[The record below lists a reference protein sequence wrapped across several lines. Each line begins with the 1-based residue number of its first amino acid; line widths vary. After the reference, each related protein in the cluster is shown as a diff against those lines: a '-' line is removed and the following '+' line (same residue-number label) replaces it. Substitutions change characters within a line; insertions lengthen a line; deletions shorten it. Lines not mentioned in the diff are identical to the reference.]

1 MIEARKLEQEFMS
14 EINRICMSISGDRKC
29 KAIISED
36 VAEELVRNSEVKLLI
51 ESIRNGT
58 TEGKWPEQL
67 SEYKRVRE
75 SIYEKDG
82 LVLHKKRIIVPIA
95 MRKKILEILHGAHRG
110 CSRMLSRV
118 S

>member
-51 ESIRNGT
+51 ESGTEQQKENGQSN
-58 TEGKWPEQL
+58 W
-67 SEYKRVRE
+67 VN
-75 SIYEKDG
+75 IN
-82 LVLHKKRIIVPIA
+82 V
-95 MRKKILEILHGAHRG
+95 
-110 CSRMLSRV
+110 
-118 S
+118 